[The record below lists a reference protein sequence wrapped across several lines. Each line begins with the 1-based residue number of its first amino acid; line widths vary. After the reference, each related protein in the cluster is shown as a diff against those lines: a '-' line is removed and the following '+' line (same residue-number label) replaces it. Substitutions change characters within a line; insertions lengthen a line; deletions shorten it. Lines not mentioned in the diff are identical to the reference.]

1 MTSLADQ
8 GPAQLGGRASV
19 LSRQKRD
26 HVRLDQL
33 LERLS
38 RAPAADQKP
47 VLLRIYRLVFPHAFA
62 EESVLW
68 PTIRRVL
75 PDGEPLTLQVELEH
89 QEINDLVMRLE
100 SLAPGS
106 ADWDDTLRRLVAL
119 LRQDVRDEEDVLLP
133 RLQSKLTPGQLRRL
147 GLAWEAVRRVAPTRA
162 HPFVARRP
170 PGNVLS
176 ALPLSIIDR
185 TRDVLDAIAYG
196 GGLVDVRALSA
207 LSAVLGRAAHVL
219 ELAPGFAAG
228 EHRATRR
235 RGGTVWVAVGM
246 IALVAG
252 SAAMVAAR
260 RRHLAAAGRKAA
272 VQMIVIGRR

>member
-8 GPAQLGGRASV
+8 GPAELGGTSSV

-26 HVRLDQL
+26 HIELDQL

-38 RAPAADQKP
+38 RAPAVDQKP
-47 VLLRIYRLVFPHAFA
+47 VLLQIYRLVFPHAFA

-75 PDGEPLTLQVELEH
+75 PDGQQLTLQVELEH
-89 QEINDLVMRLE
+89 QEINELVVRLE
-100 SLAPGS
+100 TLVPGS
-106 ADWDDTLRRLVAL
+106 ADWDQTLGRVVGL

-133 RLQSKLTPGQLRRL
+133 RLQSQLTPGQLRQL
-147 GLAWEAVRRVAPTRA
+147 GFTWEAVRRIAPTRA

-185 TRDVLDAIAYG
+185 ARDVLDAFAYG
-196 GGLVDVRALSA
+196 GGRADVRALST
-207 LSAVLGRAAHVL
+207 LSTALGRAAHVL
-219 ELAPGFAAG
+219 ERAPGLRAG
-228 EHRATRR
+228 EHPATRR
-235 RGGTVWVAVGM
+235 RGGTVWMAVGM

-252 SAAMVAAR
+252 SAAIVGAR
-260 RRHLAAAGRKAA
+260 RRRLAAARGKSPG
-272 VQMIVIGRR
+272 QMIVNGRR

>member
-8 GPAQLGGRASV
+8 GLAQLGGRSSV

-26 HVRLDQL
+26 HVRLDEL
-33 LERLS
+33 LEQLS
-38 RAPAADQKP
+38 RAPAADQKR

-75 PDGEPLTLQVELEH
+75 PDGEPLTLQVEREH
-89 QEINDLVMRLE
+89 QEINELVMRLE

-106 ADWDDTLRRLVAL
+106 TDWDVALTQVVAL

-133 RLQSKLTPGQLRRL
+133 RLQRKLTPGQLRRL
-147 GLAWEAVRRVAPTRA
+147 GFTWEAVRRVAPTRA

-185 TRDVLDAIAYG
+185 VRDVLDALAYRG
-196 GGLVDVRALSA
+196 GRADVGALST
-207 LSAVLGRAAHVL
+207 LSDALGRAAHVL
-219 ELAPGFAAG
+219 ERTPGLGAG
-228 EHRATRR
+228 EHPSTRR
-235 RGGTVWVAVGM
+235 RSGTRWLGVAM

-252 SAAMVAAR
+252 SAAMVAVR
-260 RRHLAAAGRKAA
+260 RRRLAAEAATAAGR
-272 VQMIVIGRR
+272 